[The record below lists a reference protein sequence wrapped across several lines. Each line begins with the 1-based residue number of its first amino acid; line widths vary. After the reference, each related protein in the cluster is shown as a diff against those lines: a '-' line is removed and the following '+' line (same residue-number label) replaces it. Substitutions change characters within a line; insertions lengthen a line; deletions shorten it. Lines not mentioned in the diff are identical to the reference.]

1 MGNVP
6 MVSVL
11 MPVYNGEQWLDAAIK
26 SILMQSYS
34 DVELLILLEY
44 GSSEKSRGMVYG
56 YTDRRIRV
64 SRSVWKSR
72 CHILRNILILPYA
85 VLICGNIG

>member
-34 DVELLILLEY
+34 DFELLILLEY
-44 GSSEKSRGMVYG
+44 GSSEKSRGWYM
-56 YTDRRIRV
+56 D
-64 SRSVWKSR
+64 
-72 CHILRNILILPYA
+72 ILT
-85 VLICGNIG
+85 GE